1 MSIRVVPKSE
11 SELTPGMSGLPL
23 DFRSTLSSN
32 RLIPRSMASNEYGSK
47 AIPAPKTAHCRRR
60 PTPTDFT
67 QPGQPGD
74 LPSTTSQ

>member
-1 MSIRVVPKSE
+1 MVRKGQ
-11 SELTPGMSGLPL
+11 SELTPGVSGLLL

-32 RLIPRSMASNEYGSK
+32 RLTPRSTANNEYGSK
-47 AIPAPKTAHCRRR
+47 AKPAPKTPHCRRR

-67 QPGQPGD
+67 QPGQTGD